1 MYIPSTKDYVHQL
14 KEFSMKDKESK
25 DFLLLYISET
35 NEKPL
40 SQLGM
45 HSWFFYGWWIIV
57 KRVKDREMIIDLG
70 TLQISMYNTPFVPL
84 DSPLEVAAYSLWCA
98 HHKSRN
104 ETESESLQLDCIL
117 NS

>member
-45 HSWFFYGWWIIV
+45 HS
-57 KRVKDREMIIDLG
+57 
-70 TLQISMYNTPFVPL
+70 
-84 DSPLEVAAYSLWCA
+84 
-98 HHKSRN
+98 
-104 ETESESLQLDCIL
+104 
-117 NS
+117 